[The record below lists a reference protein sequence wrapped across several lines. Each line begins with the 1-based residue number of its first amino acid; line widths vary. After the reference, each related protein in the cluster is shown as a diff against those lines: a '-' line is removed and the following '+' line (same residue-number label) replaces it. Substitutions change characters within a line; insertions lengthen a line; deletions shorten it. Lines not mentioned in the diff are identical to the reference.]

1 MIYPWPG
8 AFRVAFGQESLCNWV
23 TTACTRYTFR
33 GSWSLLLVPCPFGS
47 GICDYHAPRSDQPVI
62 LQSYEKQTEQIDR
75 QRKDTSI
82 GMQNTEKKD
91 KAKPA
96 GLCRLYKN
104 WRENARRTFYN
115 GSVRRRVKRRTEK
128 KNMSL
133 LNTRFAI
140 IQTRAFLH
148 WVGVIGAKMS
158 GRWVAS
164 LRRQIHSWNVEGW
177 TLINLTEFCVRC
189 PG

>member
-8 AFRVAFGQESLCNWV
+8 AFWVAFGQESLCNWV
-23 TTACTRYTFR
+23 TTACTRYRFR

-47 GICDYHAPRSDQPVI
+47 GICDYHAPRSDQLLI

-82 GMQNTEKKD
+82 GMQNTEK
-91 KAKPA
+91 AKPA
-96 GLCRLYKN
+96 GLCRRYKN
-104 WRENARRTFYN
+104 WRERTHDEHFTMAAYVVVWN
-115 GSVRRRVKRRTEK
+115 GGPKK